1 MNALRQFFA
10 IYCLLAAIAVQ
21 SQNRPL
27 NLSKDDRQLRGGPSL
42 NDSFNRSSQDQDSLF
57 GKRSRQLFTE
67 KRPITDYL
75 IISQDRDTTF
85 VDTTLSVVKQY
96 KFNFRRKDDFE
107 YLTFANTGQTVNH
120 LSLQSAP
127 KSILPTPGYGAKM
140 HQMFQPNEVHYYH
153 VPTPLTEMYFKT
165 AFEQGQSTDVLITAN
180 LSPRLNYAV
189 AYRGHRS
196 LGHYQ
201 HSLSGVSQ
209 LRFSAWYEN
218 PNRRYRLRFK

>member
-85 VDTTLSVVKQY
+85 VDTTLSVEKQY
-96 KFNFRRKDDFE
+96 KFNFHRKDDFE

-140 HQMFQPNEVHYYH
+140 HQMFLLKRSILFQALYH
-153 VPTPLTEMYFKT
+153 HKCSISF
-165 AFEQGQSTDVLITAN
+165 LI
-180 LSPRLNYAV
+180 
-189 AYRGHRS
+189 
-196 LGHYQ
+196 
-201 HSLSGVSQ
+201 
-209 LRFSAWYEN
+209 FI
-218 PNRRYRLRFK
+218 